1 MKVIVS
7 DPNNERCL
15 RVRKVSGYGYTYG
28 TSGVLSND
36 QKSSIRVKLI
46 KARKGKDSWSDAG
59 CFLVGSSIELN

>member
-15 RVRKVSGYGYTYG
+15 RVRTDGNGATHG
-28 TSGVLSND
+28 TSGVLSNE

-46 KARKGKDSWSDAG
+46 NAREGYDNWSLAG